1 MNSRIS
7 FTSYIVEI
15 IKNTAINYKKKRSY
29 ILNKEI
35 QSSEKNEIEEIIC
48 IENEIKDEEVER
60 INYQELEK
68 IFTKKEYYN
77 AMKWLRDREKL
88 VLYLNV
94 IKQLSLETIAIL
106 LNTNVNNISKIKY
119 RAKNKFY
126 CPFCRRNCGGEGNS
140 RSVPISV
147 SKLRKEDS
155 SLFYLAHSLL

>member
-1 MNSRIS
+1 MTNRIS

-15 IKNTAINYKKKRSY
+15 IKNTAINYKKKERY

-35 QSSEKNEIEEIIC
+35 QSLEKTEINEDIISV
-48 IENEIKDEEVER
+48 ENEIKDEEVER

-77 AMKWLRDREKL
+77 AMKWLRDKEKL

-106 LNTNVNNISKIKY
+106 LNTNANNISKIKY
-119 RAKNKFY
+119 RAKNKFLKNLNNIN
-126 CPFCRRNCGGEGNS
+126 FHL
-140 RSVPISV
+140 
-147 SKLRKEDS
+147 SKLDN
-155 SLFYLAHSLL
+155 LY

>member
-1 MNSRIS
+1 MTNRIS

-15 IKNTAINYKKKRSY
+15 IKNTAINYKKKKSY

-35 QSSEKNEIEEIIC
+35 QSLEKAKIDEEIIS
-48 IENEIKDEEVER
+48 IENEMKYDEVER

-77 AMKWLRDREKL
+77 AMKWLRDKEKL

-106 LNTNVNNISKIKY
+106 LNTNANNISKIKY
-119 RAKNKFY
+119 RAKKKFLKNLDNG
-126 CPFCRRNCGGEGNS
+126 R
-140 RSVPISV
+140 
-147 SKLRKEDS
+147 
-155 SLFYLAHSLL
+155 

>member
-1 MNSRIS
+1 MTNRIS

-15 IKNTAINYKKKRSY
+15 IKNTAINYKKKKSY

-35 QSSEKNEIEEIIC
+35 QSLEKAKIDGEIIS
-48 IENEIKDEEVER
+48 IGNEIKDEEVER

-77 AMKWLRDREKL
+77 AMKWLQDKEKL

-106 LNTNVNNISKIKY
+106 LNTNANNISKIKY
-119 RAKNKFY
+119 RAKNKFLQNLNDG
-126 CPFCRRNCGGEGNS
+126 R
-140 RSVPISV
+140 
-147 SKLRKEDS
+147 
-155 SLFYLAHSLL
+155 

>member
-1 MNSRIS
+1 MNNRIS

-119 RAKNKFY
+119 RAKNK
-126 CPFCRRNCGGEGNS
+126 
-140 RSVPISV
+140 
-147 SKLRKEDS
+147 
-155 SLFYLAHSLL
+155 LLNNLNNGR

>member
-1 MNSRIS
+1 MTNRIS

-15 IKNTAINYKKKRSY
+15 IKNTAINYKKKERY

-35 QSSEKNEIEEIIC
+35 QSLEKTEINEDIISV
-48 IENEIKDEEVER
+48 ENEIKDEEVER

-77 AMKWLRDREKL
+77 AMKWLRDKEKL

-106 LNTNVNNISKIKY
+106 LNTNANNISKIKY
-119 RAKNKFY
+119 RAKNKFLKNLNN
-126 CPFCRRNCGGEGNS
+126 RR
-140 RSVPISV
+140 
-147 SKLRKEDS
+147 
-155 SLFYLAHSLL
+155 